1 MRLQRKDYHFSVETL
16 SIGAWWKTQ
25 KTNDLSHLINK
36 STWLKHIYY
45 YFFPIRKDQTEKSL
59 RIWERIQDS
68 YIQFIGIGEKLE
80 ELKNAKLKLH
90 EHLCKRIDNPF
101 EENWIAIW
109 RGKVDKLNKELY
121 SVSGISNEESI
132 IVLEENMG
140 LHINT
145 SEMTVQKYHNLLDY
159 WTKRLAPK
167 PKQAA

>member
-1 MRLQRKDYHFSVETL
+1 MRLQRKDYHLSVEAL
-16 SIGAWWKTQ
+16 SIGAWWQVQ

-45 YFFPIRKDQTEKSL
+45 HFFPVRKDKTEKSL
-59 RIWERIQDS
+59 QIWERIQDS
-68 YIQFIGIGEKLE
+68 YIQLIGIGEKLE
-80 ELKNAKLKLH
+80 ELRDAKLKLH

-109 RGKVDKLNKELY
+109 RGKVDRLNKELY
-121 SVSGISNEESI
+121 SISGISNEESI
-132 IVLEENMG
+132 IILEENMG

-145 SEMTVQKYHNLLDY
+145 FKMTVQKYHNLLDY
-159 WTKRLAPK
+159 WTKRLKPK